1 MRQSQKVQDTDQEFG
16 DQPKLV
22 SSPSVPFGSPGLQQ
36 MPKEKETQDQTIG
49 TQRVFADGD
58 ALDYLHATP
67 LVVTHSHLRVVSD
80 PENGNRDDHIGASLH
95 QPSQR
100 FFEIRL
106 RKDDQRHDRMT
117 KNLGRPFECNER
129 MIRPNNGNET
139 VSNKCY

>member
-1 MRQSQKVQDTDQEFG
+1 VRQSQKVQVTDEESG

-22 SSPSVPFGSPGLQQ
+22 SSLSVPFGSPGLQQ

-49 TQRVFADGD
+49 TERVFAESD

-67 LVVTHSHLRVVSD
+67 VVVTQSQSRIVSD

-100 FFEIRL
+100 FFEIRF

-117 KNLGRPFECNER
+117 KNFGRPFE
-129 MIRPNNGNET
+129 
-139 VSNKCY
+139 